1 MHQNYKKLKV
11 GENHNKNKHA
21 WKQRKLGDLFEQ
33 QNNFVNPKEH
43 NIELYSLTV
52 QEGLTQKTDRY
63 NREFLTESEDKF
75 KEVKTGEVVYNPM
88 NMTLGAIGFNNLG
101 KSVAVSGYY
110 VILSVNSEFD
120 LFFMKTW
127 MKSPSAIML
136 YKNNATGTLK
146 EKQRVQYSTFSSIEA
161 MFPSLEEQKRIGLF
175 LDKLDS
181 TITLQQRK
189 LESLQKLKKGLL
201 QQMFI

>member
-1 MHQNYKKLKV
+1 
-11 GENHNKNKHA
+11 
-21 WKQRKLGDLFEQ
+21 
-33 QNNFVNPKEH
+33 
-43 NIELYSLTV
+43 
-52 QEGLTQKTDRY
+52 
-63 NREFLTESEDKF
+63 
-75 KEVKTGEVVYNPM
+75 
-88 NMTLGAIGFNNLG
+88 
-101 KSVAVSGYY
+101 
-110 VILSVNSEFD
+110 
-120 LFFMKTW
+120 MKTW

-136 YKNNATGTLK
+136 YNNNATGTLK